1 MRLHRRDVRL
11 LLCLCVPAIVSGQ
24 RGQSAFERRVDAYFA
39 AAVAAH
45 DFSGSVL
52 IARGDSVLVRKG
64 YGLASNEFG
73 IAAAPDTRYIIASL
87 TKTLTAA
94 AIVRLRDQGK
104 LGLGDTLSR
113 YLPAFPH
120 GPRITLTHLLGHAS
134 GVANPEYLSLFG
146 RQVSLEQLVA
156 DIGKQPLLFAP
167 GTDDRYSNA
176 GYNLLA
182 AVIEKVSGRLYGTAL
197 RDLVL
202 DPAGMSSSG
211 DASDGAAVA
220 RLATPYVAGPGAFRA
235 RVADGNYSADVGAG
249 SVYSTVNDLF
259 RWARAIQTDR
269 LFKLGSISY
278 AYGWGQRN
286 LAGGRWLE
294 QTGLLDGWASNIYVG
309 RDSAIVVVVLANHST
324 PTFSRWGR
332 ELAQILMGGGGARA
346 DSIAPLAAELPA
358 RELPVEPAAYLGR
371 YTAQGFTA
379 RVTSLSGALY
389 LEVNDWPVAR
399 YLAAAAPDRFVV
411 GDFGLEMSFTRDA
424 QGRVTG
430 AVWGS
435 GQGAMTLRR
444 E

>member
-1 MRLHRRDVRL
+1 MR
-11 LLCLCVPAIVSGQ
+11 IVACFLISAVATMPLGA
-24 RGQSAFERRVDAYFA
+24 QSALERRVDAYFA
-39 AAVAAH
+39 AAVAGH

-64 YGLASNEFG
+64 YGLANNEWG
-73 IAAAPDTRYIIASL
+73 IAATPDTRYIVASL

-120 GPRITLTHLLGHAS
+120 GPRITLTQLLAHES
-134 GVANPEYLSLFG
+134 GVANPEYVSLFG

-156 DIGKQPLLFAP
+156 EIGKQPLLFAP

-176 GYNLLA
+176 GYNLLT
-182 AVIEKVSGRLYGTAL
+182 AVIEKVTGHLYGVAL
-197 RDLVL
+197 RELVL
-202 DPAGMSSSG
+202 NPAGMSASG
-211 DASDGAAVA
+211 DASDGAVVA
-220 RLATPYVAGPGAFRA
+220 RLATPYVAGPGPFRA

-249 SVYSTVNDLF
+249 SLYSTVDDLF
-259 RWARAIQTDR
+259 RWARVIQTDR
-269 LFKLGSISY
+269 LFKLGSIPYS
-278 AYGWGQRN
+278 YGWGERK

-294 QTGLLDGWASNIYVG
+294 QTGLLDGWVSNIYVG
-309 RDSAIVVVVLANHST
+309 RDSAIVVVVLGNHCT
-324 PTFSRWGR
+324 PSFARWGR
-332 ELAQILMGGGGARA
+332 ELALVVMGGARA

-358 RELPVEPAAYLGR
+358 REVPVEPAAYVGR

-379 RVTSLSGALY
+379 RVTSSGGALY

-411 GDFGLEMSFTRDA
+411 GDFGLEVSFTRDA
-424 QGRVTG
+424 QGRVSG

-444 E
+444 A